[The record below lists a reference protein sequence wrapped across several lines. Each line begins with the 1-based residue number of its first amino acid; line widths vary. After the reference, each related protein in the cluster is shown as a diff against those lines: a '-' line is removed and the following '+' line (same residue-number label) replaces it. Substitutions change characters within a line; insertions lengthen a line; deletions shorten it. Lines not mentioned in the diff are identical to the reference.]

1 MYVHVFF
8 ILLLFRYV
16 NEQKHISSI
25 EQYVIDYVRDLR
37 KNKNL
42 SQDDIGNI
50 IGKSKS
56 FIGNIESMNNRAKYN
71 LSHINLL
78 ADYFNLSPRDFL
90 PEKVILKRDKIKKE
104 E

>member
-1 MYVHVFF
+1 M
-8 ILLLFRYV
+8 
-16 NEQKHISSI
+16 NEQEHISPI
-25 EQYVIDYVRDLR
+25 EQYVIDFVRDLR
-37 KNKNL
+37 KSKNL

-50 IGKSKS
+50 IGKTKS

-90 PEKVILKRDKIKKE
+90 PEKVILKKEKNKKRSI
-104 E
+104 

>member
-42 SQDDIGNI
+42 SRMI
-50 IGKSKS
+50 
-56 FIGNIESMNNRAKYN
+56 
-71 LSHINLL
+71 L
-78 ADYFNLSPRDFL
+78 AIS
-90 PEKVILKRDKIKKE
+90 
-104 E
+104 

>member
-1 MYVHVFF
+1 M
-8 ILLLFRYV
+8 
-16 NEQKHISSI
+16 NEQEHISPI

-37 KNKNL
+37 KSKNL

-71 LSHINLL
+71 LTHINLL

-90 PEKVILKRDKIKKE
+90 PEEVLLKKDKYKKRNI
-104 E
+104 

>member
-1 MYVHVFF
+1 M
-8 ILLLFRYV
+8 
-16 NEQKHISSI
+16 NEQEHISPI
-25 EQYVIDYVRDLR
+25 EQCVIDFVRDLR
-37 KNKNL
+37 KSKHL

-71 LSHINLL
+71 LTHINLL

-90 PEKVILKRDKIKKE
+90 PEKVILKKDKNKKKF
-104 E
+104 